1 VQAAEHRRIRERPA
15 GTQALVQGPFEQRR
29 LVEVGEHVQRGASRD
44 GAADAE
50 RFDLAED
57 ARAAPVLQSDLRSR
71 AGQGGSIVVERPLA
85 AKPLD
90 RGRDVLVVELSPGES
105 CADLRFGQLAP
116 SQQSQ
121 SYEVGTIGAIGH
133 AWELYAAGDLRPLAV
148 EACDDGCQRG
158 GGHLLA

>member
-1 VQAAEHRRIRERPA
+1 MQAAEHRWIRERPA
-15 GTQALVQGPFEQRR
+15 GTQALVERPFKQRR
-29 LVEVGEHVQRGASRD
+29 LVEVGKHVRSGASRD

-57 ARAAPVLQSDLRSR
+57 AGAAPVLQPDLRSR

-85 AKPLD
+85 AKALD

-116 SQQSQ
+116 SQQTQ
-121 SYEVGTIGAIGH
+121 CYDVGTIG
-133 AWELYAAGDLRPLAV
+133 V
-148 EACDDGCQRG
+148 T
-158 GGHLLA
+158 